1 MYRTLIISPGNT
13 ADETGSTYDNLE
25 WKANE
30 FEHVGLI
37 AGGTGI
43 TPMYQLLQAIDANPQ
58 DKTKATLLFA
68 NVSEDDILLKE
79 AFADFQKRKPDQFK
93 IEYVIEKPS
102 KSWKGLS
109 GYIGH
114 DALAKNLPMPG
125 HGDKIKIFVCGQSR
139 TLFSRWS

>member
-1 MYRTLIISPGNT
+1 MPT
-13 ADETGSTYDNLE
+13 E

-43 TPMYQLLQAIDANPQ
+43 TPMYQLLQAIDSNPQ
-58 DKTKATLLFA
+58 DKTKATLLFG
-68 NVSEDDILLKE
+68 NVTEDDILLKE

-102 KSWKGLS
+102 KAWKGLS

-114 DALAKNLPMPG
+114 DALAKNLPLPG
-125 HGDKIKIFVCGQSR
+125 QGDKIKLFVCGRSYYMSCVAVR
-139 TLFSRWS
+139 DISLR